1 MIDKQKT
8 DVCLGLQV
16 RDHLIEMGVETPMK
30 PNGALLQDK
39 RRMIEDAMSTIMKTL
54 GLDIKDDSLKET
66 PRRIA
71 KMYLEEIFA
80 GLDYSN
86 FPKVTA
92 IENKMNYSTFLLE
105 RHIAVKS
112 VCVPGKQVVNAVGN
126 KKFASELSVGDK
138 LWTLNNGVPVQT
150 TIEKISTHTAKS
162 LVRVTLSNGI
172 SFRVTPDHPL
182 KVKEGWVEAKDALG
196 EKVEYVNPRTFCKE
210 SFSFNICKELGY
222 FLAVVAAECSIQD
235 DRRICLETENEEVVD
250 DFIKAVEKVFG
261 KRVNKESILKKGSFT
276 GKKIKQFRARVV
288 SSQIAKRTLKMLGI
302 PFGVIGCGSKT
313 FKFHL
318 PEICKHYY
326 SVWRGFIEGYLA
338 TDGTH
343 YISDKV
349 EYKRI
354 ISANEG
360 FVEELCAF
368 LKKNVPTGRYSEVS
382 TKPCYAVGVT
392 PTEHTHEWFRKHGF
406 SKEEFSLDLGESD
419 FVEVVSIE
427 EINKP
432 TKVYSFKCKEY
443 PTFCIC
449 GVLTHNCEHHFVAF
463 MGEAFVAY
471 IPDKK
476 VIGLSK
482 INRIVEFFCRR
493 PQVQERLTEQI
504 FHTLCYVLETENVA
518 VIIKAEHFCVKLR
531 GAEDVNSDTITTK
544 LGGAF
549 YEKEPLRNEFYHAVE
564 L

>member
-30 PNGALLQDK
+30 SNGTLMQDK
-39 RRMIEDAMSTIMKTL
+39 RRMIEDAMSIIMETL

-86 FPKVTA
+86 FPKVTT

-105 RHIAVKS
+105 RRIAVKS
-112 VCVPGKQVVNAVGN
+112 V
-126 KKFASELSVGDK
+126 
-138 LWTLNNGVPVQT
+138 
-150 TIEKISTHTAKS
+150 
-162 LVRVTLSNGI
+162 
-172 SFRVTPDHPL
+172 
-182 KVKEGWVEAKDALG
+182 
-196 EKVEYVNPRTFCKE
+196 
-210 SFSFNICKELGY
+210 
-222 FLAVVAAECSIQD
+222 
-235 DRRICLETENEEVVD
+235 
-250 DFIKAVEKVFG
+250 
-261 KRVNKESILKKGSFT
+261 
-276 GKKIKQFRARVV
+276 
-288 SSQIAKRTLKMLGI
+288 
-302 PFGVIGCGSKT
+302 
-313 FKFHL
+313 
-318 PEICKHYY
+318 
-326 SVWRGFIEGYLA
+326 
-338 TDGTH
+338 
-343 YISDKV
+343 
-349 EYKRI
+349 
-354 ISANEG
+354 
-360 FVEELCAF
+360 
-368 LKKNVPTGRYSEVS
+368 
-382 TKPCYAVGVT
+382 
-392 PTEHTHEWFRKHGF
+392 
-406 SKEEFSLDLGESD
+406 
-419 FVEVVSIE
+419 
-427 EINKP
+427 
-432 TKVYSFKCKEY
+432 
-443 PTFCIC
+443 
-449 GVLTHNCEHHFVAF
+449 CEHHFVAF